1 MQRVRIADL
10 NIEMSNVDTAF
21 FEERLAAYR
30 CENVSTPDLRITFTA
45 PDSIPIPEGPV
56 TVYNERL
63 RVTDLPDGR
72 RLRGLYHPKTGE
84 LLQTI
89 TCNADYSEAEICV
102 PAGRSHPTLSLLD
115 FEYMFTG
122 LVFSD
127 RITHLG
133 GLVLHGSSLAFD
145 DNGLIFSAPSGT
157 GKSTHTGLWR
167 ETYGERVTV
176 INDDKP
182 AVRFNEMGQPLV
194 YGTPWSGKT
203 DLNTNTSAPLRA
215 VVFLE
220 RGTTD
225 AIRRLSA
232 TEALLYMNR
241 ELSMPYHDESLGL
254 TLLDTA
260 TRLVQTVPMYLL
272 SCTPTPH
279 AVETVRETL
288 GL

>member
-21 FEERLAAYR
+21 FDERLAAYR
-30 CENVSTPDLRITFTA
+30 HDGVFVPDMRITFTA
-45 PDSIPIPEGPV
+45 PASIPIPEGPT

-72 RLRGLYHPKTGE
+72 RCRGLYHTKTGE

-102 PAGRSHPTLSLLD
+102 PADRVHPTLSLLD

-127 RITHLG
+127 RITQLG

-145 DNGLIFSAPSGT
+145 GNGLVFSAPSGT

-167 ETYGERVTV
+167 QAYGDRVTV

-182 AVRFNEMGQPLV
+182 TIRFNETGEALV
-194 YGTPWSGKT
+194 YGAPWSGKT
-203 DLNTNTSAPLRA
+203 DLNTNTVAPLRA

-225 AIRRLSA
+225 TIRRLSA

-241 ELSMPYHDESLGL
+241 ELSMPYHDEALGL

-260 TRLVQTVPMYLL
+260 TRLVQTVPMFLL
-272 SCTPTPH
+272 SCTPTQQ
-279 AVETVRETL
+279 AVETVRKALEL
-288 GL
+288 

>member
-10 NIEMSNVDTAF
+10 NIEMSNVDTTF
-21 FEERLAAYR
+21 FNQRLAAY
-30 CENVSTPDLRITFTA
+30 CYDSAESPDMRITFTA
-45 PDSIPIPEGPV
+45 PSSIPIPEGK
-56 TVYNERL
+56 TTEYNERL

-89 TCNADYSEAEICV
+89 TCNSDYSEADICV
-102 PAGRSHPTLSLLD
+102 PASRSHPTLSLLD

-127 RITHLG
+127 RITQLG
-133 GLVLHGSSLAFD
+133 GMVLHGSSIAFD
-145 DNGLIFSAPSGT
+145 GHGLIFSAPSGT

-167 ETYGERVTV
+167 KTYGDRVTV

-182 AVRFNEMGQPLV
+182 TIRFNGDVPTV

-203 DLNTNTSAPLRA
+203 DLNTNTNAPLRA

-220 RGTTD
+220 RGETD
-225 AIRRLSA
+225 AIRRLSV

-241 ELSMPYHDESLGL
+241 ELSMPYHDEALGL

-260 TRLVQTVPMYLL
+260 TRLVQSVPMYLL
-272 SCTPTPH
+272 SCTPTAQ
-279 AVETVRETL
+279 AVETVRQAL
-288 GL
+288 KL